1 MMTVRLNT
9 TIQQMTVPEGVPKQ
23 FEKMLDWL
31 AAEPEDDCLAELAGL
46 RGHLDELRMCALPVN
61 EIFPCLE
68 QLELR
73 ALDIAGRFRA
83 QLLGASLPLPKALYD
98 ATGGLVSG
106 LQDLVG
112 VLQRVLT
119 SIDEGPND
127 TKRALEEILIGGRA
141 LRLLG
146 EGFVLG
152 GMRGTDPAP
161 GLWRQAF
168 AVLEHLLPYLEQPIA
183 GLQQAAAPATLQFK
197 RMAAISALQPES
209 LTARELAWIHE
220 YLEMVAASAEVANA
234 PLLPE
239 GACFWA
245 DPGEDEAPVPYSR
258 RVAPA
263 RRGLVFFSAFGMAK
277 RVSEQI
283 DWLERRIAEAEV
295 VGLERDGE
303 LLDPD
308 ASGLPFG
315 LTPVEVLS
323 LLNRLRERWIAPPSR
338 EHSRRPRLYS
348 AQVCVGLRSI
358 WAVHKGL
365 QPKGGIV
372 EWTVCNESPGGY
384 GIVSVSEMHA
394 ELVAG
399 MVLGLRRD
407 ASEAWS
413 ICLVRWIRSNEA
425 EQIELGLQVVGST
438 CTPVSIGFRGGE
450 LRSTTSALLLPPLPG
465 VRNNVAILAPAG
477 TYTSRRFVL
486 VREGQHVYIAQGRVL
501 GLDLQTASVELFQYE
516 IDPFPI

>member
-1 MMTVRLNT
+1 MTFPDSAP
-9 TIQQMTVPEGVPKQ
+9 QQ
-23 FEKMLDWL
+23 FERMLDWL
-31 AAEPEDDCLAELAGL
+31 VAEPDDDCFVELENL
-46 RGHLDELRMCALPVN
+46 RGHLDDLRMCALPVDDCL
-61 EIFPCLE
+61 PCLE
-68 QLELR
+68 PIELR
-73 ALDIAGRFRA
+73 ALDISGRFKA
-83 QLLGASLPLPKALYD
+83 QLLGSSLPLPKTLNEAI
-98 ATGGLVSG
+98 GRLVSG

-112 VLQRVLT
+112 VLQRVLAAFELPPDGE
-119 SIDEGPND
+119 SPEPEQVAIC
-127 TKRALEEILIGGRA
+127 GRA

-146 EGFVLG
+146 EGFVLSC
-152 GMRGTDPAP
+152 MRGTDPAA
-161 GLWRQAF
+161 GLWRQAY
-168 AVLEHLLPYLEQPIA
+168 AVLERLLPDLNDHGSA
-183 GLQQAAAPATLQFK
+183 AQQTAALQFK

-220 YLEMVAASAEVANA
+220 YLELVAISAEVSSS
-234 PLLPE
+234 PLTPE
-239 GACFWA
+239 GASFWA
-245 DPGEDEAPVPYSR
+245 DPGDDEAPVPYAR
-258 RVAPA
+258 RVAPG
-263 RRGLVFFSAFGMAK
+263 RRGLVFFSAFGMAR
-277 RVSEQI
+277 RVSEQV

-338 EHSRRPRLYS
+338 EHHRRPRLYP
-348 AQVCVGLRSI
+348 AQVCLGLRSI

-365 QPKGGIV
+365 QPRVGIV
-372 EWTVCNESPGGY
+372 EWKVCNESPGGY
-384 GIVSVSEMHA
+384 GIVSVSDMQA

-399 MVLGLRRD
+399 MVLALRRD

-413 ICLVRWIRSNEA
+413 ICLVRWIRSNDA
-425 EQIELGLQVVGST
+425 EQVELGLQVIGST

-450 LRSTTSALLLPPLPG
+450 LRSTTPALLLPPLPG

>member
-1 MMTVRLNT
+1 MSLSDGSP
-9 TIQQMTVPEGVPKQ
+9 QQ
-23 FEKMLDWL
+23 FEKMLSWL
-31 AAEPEDDCLAELAGL
+31 VAEPEDDCFVELEHL
-46 RGHLDELRMCALPVN
+46 RGHLDELRMGALPVV

-68 QLELR
+68 PLELR

-83 QLLGASLPLPKALYD
+83 QLLGSPLPLPRELNEG
-98 ATGGLVSG
+98 TGSLVSG

-112 VLQRVLT
+112 MLQRVLA
-119 SIDEGPND
+119 SIEEEPND
-127 TKRALEEILIGGRA
+127 TRRALEEVLLSGRA

-152 GMRGTDPAP
+152 CMRGTDPAA
-161 GLWRQAF
+161 GLWRQAYVVF
-168 AVLEHLLPYLEQPIA
+168 ERLLPHLDQPIA
-183 GLQQAAAPATLQFK
+183 GLQQAAAPAALQFK

-209 LTARELAWIHE
+209 LTTRELAWIHE
-220 YLEMVAASAEVANA
+220 YLETVAASADVSRS

-245 DPGEDEAPVPYSR
+245 DPGEDEAPVPNAR
-258 RVAPA
+258 RVAPGRA
-263 RRGLVFFSAFGMAK
+263 GLIFFSAFGMAK
-277 RVSEQI
+277 RVSEQV

-308 ASGLPFG
+308 ASGLPLG

-323 LLNRLRERWIAPPSR
+323 LLNRLRERWIAPPNR
-338 EHSRRPRLYS
+338 EHHRRPRLYA

-358 WAVHKGL
+358 WAVLKGL
-365 QPKGGIV
+365 NPKSGIV
-372 EWTVCNESPGGY
+372 EWKVCNESPGGY
-384 GIVSVSEMHA
+384 GIVSVSDMKA
-394 ELVAG
+394 ELAAG
-399 MVLGLRRD
+399 MVLALRRD

-413 ICLVRWIRSNEA
+413 ICLVRWIRNNEA
-425 EQIELGLQVVGST
+425 EQVELGLQVVGST
-438 CTPVSIGFRGGE
+438 CMPVSIGFRGGE
-450 LRSTTSALLLPPLPG
+450 LRTTTPALLLPPLPS

-486 VREGQHVYIAQGRVL
+486 VREGPQVYIAQGRVL

>member
-1 MMTVRLNT
+1 MTL
-9 TIQQMTVPEGVPKQ
+9 PDSASPQ

-31 AAEPEDDCLAELAGL
+31 LAEPEDDCFLELDSL
-46 RGHLDELRMCALPVN
+46 RGHLDELRMCALPV
-61 EIFPCLE
+61 EEFFPCLE

-83 QLLGASLPLPKALYD
+83 QLLGASLPLPKELNEGA
-98 ATGGLVSG
+98 GSLVAG

-112 VLQRVLT
+112 MLQRALA
-119 SIDEGPND
+119 SIEKGPND
-127 TKRALEEILIGGRA
+127 TKRALEELLICGRA

-152 GMRGTDPAP
+152 CMRGTDPAS
-161 GLWRQAF
+161 GLWRQAY
-168 AVLEHLLPYLEQPIA
+168 AVLEHLLPHLDQQIA
-183 GLQQAAAPATLQFK
+183 GLQRAAVPAALQFK

-209 LTARELAWIHE
+209 LTTRELAWVHE
-220 YLEMVAASAEVANA
+220 YLEMVVASADVASS

-258 RVAPA
+258 RVAPG
-263 RRGLVFFSAFGMAK
+263 RRGLIFFSTLGMAK
-277 RVSEQI
+277 RVSEQV

-308 ASGLPFG
+308 ASGLPLG
-315 LTPVEVLS
+315 LTPIEVLS
-323 LLNRLRERWIAPPSR
+323 LLNRLRERWIAPPNR
-338 EHSRRPRLYS
+338 EHNRRPRLYT
-348 AQVCVGLRSI
+348 AQVCIGLRSI
-358 WAVHKGL
+358 WSVHKGL
-365 QPKGGIV
+365 KPKSGIV
-372 EWTVCNESPGGY
+372 EWKVCNESPGGY
-384 GIVSVSEMHA
+384 GIVSVCDLQA
-394 ELVAG
+394 ELAAG
-399 MVLGLRRD
+399 MVLALRRD

-425 EQIELGLQVVGST
+425 EQVELGLQVVGST
-438 CTPVSIGFRGGE
+438 CMPVSIGFRGGE
-450 LRSTTSALLLPPLPG
+450 LRTTTPALLMPPLPG

-486 VREGQHVYIAQGRVL
+486 VRDGPQVYIAQGRVL